1 MPSVLIV
8 DDLVSI
14 HEMLEAVIQPTG
26 FVPSFATD
34 GEKGLA
40 RYKADKYDLVLA
52 DIDMKPM
59 DGITLLKQLKLY
71 DPAAVIIIMTAYA
84 STESLSCLR
93 SVMPS
98 IGFMSMSASTRSN
111 LSAL

>member
-26 FVPSFATD
+26 YVTSFATD

-40 RYKADKYDLVLA
+40 RYK
-52 DIDMKPM
+52 
-59 DGITLLKQLKLY
+59 G
-71 DPAAVIIIMTAYA
+71 
-84 STESLSCLR
+84 R
-93 SVMPS
+93 
-98 IGFMSMSASTRSN
+98 
-111 LSAL
+111 